1 MPRNNE
7 TCRTLP
13 DPPTLKPGVS
23 REIFD
28 ENSRDD
34 HRRSSL
40 TSRMPVGI
48 EIFDD
53 VFSQSA
59 DVIDYLENLG
69 QWELAQ
75 VTGAVPGAASSRTS
89 TSVGIPFLSFG
100 NPPLIHEFVKSVW
113 QRMSNYA
120 FVYGIPVYQY
130 EHIIFNRYAPGEKFD
145 AHPDYFA
152 GSNRVFSAV
161 FYLNSVA
168 AGGTT
173 RFTHFDFEVEARAG
187 RLVIFPANYLFTHEG
202 TAPTSEIKYSAAFWA
217 RA

>member
-1 MPRNNE
+1 MPSCGHE
-7 TCRTLP
+7 A
-13 DPPTLKPGVS
+13 S
-23 REIFD
+23 RH
-28 ENSRDD
+28 D
-34 HRRSSL
+34 HRSYSL
-40 TSRMPVGI
+40 TSRIPVGI

-59 DVIDYLENLG
+59 DVIDYLEKLG
-69 QWELAQ
+69 TWELAQ
-75 VTGAVPGAASSRTS
+75 VTGAAPGAERIRTS
-89 TSVGIPFLSFG
+89 TSVGMSFLSFG

-130 EHIIFNRYAPGEKFD
+130 EHITFNRYASGEKFD
-145 AHPDYFA
+145 AHPDYFV

-161 FYLNSVA
+161 FSLNSVA

-187 RLVIFPANYLFTHEG
+187 RLVIFPANYLFAHEG
-202 TAPTSEIKYSAAFWA
+202 TAPSSDIKYSAAFWA